1 MNILDSSHP
10 YRRHTV
16 GSERK
21 WVKERRNES
30 DRAGESEIANIECV
44 CVCVCEDKRVGRVNE
59 RE

>member
-21 WVKERRNES
+21 WVKERKNES
-30 DRAGESEIANIECV
+30 DRAEESEIAKIECV
-44 CVCVCEDKRVGRVNE
+44 CE
-59 RE
+59 RIKEWGE